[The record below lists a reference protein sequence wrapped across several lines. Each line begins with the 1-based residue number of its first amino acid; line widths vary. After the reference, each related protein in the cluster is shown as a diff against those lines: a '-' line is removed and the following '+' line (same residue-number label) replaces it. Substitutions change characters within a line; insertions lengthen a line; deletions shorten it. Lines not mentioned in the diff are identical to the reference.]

1 MAPRGRGGIR
11 ANFSRGAL
19 SGRDYDGP
27 PVHGEPNPLGIHF
40 AWTRLSAFT
49 DELSRVSGGATF
61 DIVTWCD
68 VEPSSGRYDWGAT
81 DEAVTSASHLGLRVF
96 LKLETGTCWATEATD
111 AASGRRRT
119 ISSMPRSLVM
129 YAAFVRSVVER
140 YRGNGVDEFAV
151 ENEVNDSTHWSG
163 SEAQYDT
170 LVATA
175 ARAVHSVEPSAIVLD
190 GAISSTGNGA
200 AMVASL
206 ESQGHVSDAL
216 SLYRS
221 YFARRFGTDSSFPP
235 VSGNLQLRHVLASSV
250 VRRDVLYAANTV
262 TLADSHVIDAVQV
275 HYYETWQ
282 DVAPLVSYLR
292 GRLPHGFPLQAW
304 EVGEYWPSSIPGNDD
319 VHAAEA
325 VRTAASFLAAGVTPV
340 VWLPLQ
346 YGGNNGSETTLGLL
360 NEDGSPRPAW
370 TAWLRLTNATSGTSV
385 RLAPYRG
392 SGLTGLVAGTATQT
406 TLIVWSATSATLPRI
421 PAGFAASNLFGSNM
435 AVGPGPFVVGAS
447 PVFLSGPLSM
457 QAAVAQL

>member
-1 MAPRGRGGIR
+1 MKHVATLTVLTLLVASCASGSHGAQRSGRHQGQ
-11 ANFSRGAL
+11 FSRGAL

-292 GRLPHGFPLQAW
+292 GRLPHGFPL
-304 EVGEYWPSSIPGNDD
+304 
-319 VHAAEA
+319 HA
-325 VRTAASFLAAGVTPV
+325 
-340 VWLPLQ
+340 
-346 YGGNNGSETTLGLL
+346 
-360 NEDGSPRPAW
+360 
-370 TAWLRLTNATSGTSV
+370 
-385 RLAPYRG
+385 
-392 SGLTGLVAGTATQT
+392 
-406 TLIVWSATSATLPRI
+406 
-421 PAGFAASNLFGSNM
+421 
-435 AVGPGPFVVGAS
+435 
-447 PVFLSGPLSM
+447 
-457 QAAVAQL
+457 

>member
-1 MAPRGRGGIR
+1 
-11 ANFSRGAL
+11 
-19 SGRDYDGP
+19 
-27 PVHGEPNPLGIHF
+27 
-40 AWTRLSAFT
+40 
-49 DELSRVSGGATF
+49 
-61 DIVTWCD
+61 
-68 VEPSSGRYDWGAT
+68 
-81 DEAVTSASHLGLRVF
+81 
-96 LKLETGTCWATEATD
+96 
-111 AASGRRRT
+111 
-119 ISSMPRSLVM
+119 MPRRLVT

-140 YRGNGVDEFAV
+140 YQGDGVDEFAV
-151 ENEVNDSTHWSG
+151 ENEVNDAAHWSG
-163 SEAQYDT
+163 SEVQYDD
-170 LVATA
+170 LVATV

-206 ESQGHVSDAL
+206 ESQGHVGDAL

-221 YFARRFGTDSSFPP
+221 YFARRFGTDASFPA
-235 VSGNLQLRHVLASSV
+235 VSDNVQLRHVLASSA
-250 VRRDVLYAANTV
+250 VRRDVLYSANTV
-262 TLADSHVIDAVQV
+262 TLADTHVIDAVQV

-292 GRLPHGFPLQAW
+292 RELPHDFPLQAW

-319 VHAAEA
+319 AHAAEA

-346 YGGNNGSETTLGLL
+346 YGGNNGSERTLGLL
-360 NEDGSPRPAW
+360 NDDGSPRPAW
-370 TAWLRLTNATSGTSV
+370 TAWLRLTDATSGSNV

-392 SGLTGLVAGTATQT
+392 SGLTGLVAGTAAQT
-406 TLIVWSATSATLPRI
+406 TLIVWSASSATLPRI
-421 PAGFAASNLFGSNM
+421 PAGFAASTLFGSSM
-435 AVGPGPFVVGAS
+435 AVGPGPVVVGTT